1 MKDRIEEIIYNWVL
15 KNYGESEVEN
25 PSWNIKVLAN
35 HIYEQLG
42 GKKQEIKDTI
52 KTLLNLLNIVDDYDD
67 LLKILSK
74 GTYDNYSTNINEFYE
89 DDEEKSTGFDL
100 DLGLMGF
107 TIYRTENNGHRL
119 CENAT
124 YYDYDEN
131 DDWTENIDI
140 NINDYKGEQ
149 K

>member
-1 MKDRIEEIIYNWVL
+1 M
-15 KNYGESEVEN
+15 
-25 PSWNIKVLAN
+25 LAN

-42 GKKQEIKDTI
+42 GKEQEIKDTI
-52 KTLLNLLNIVDDYDD
+52 KTLLNLLDIVDDYDD

-74 GTYDNYSTNINEFYE
+74 GTYDNYSTNINQFYE

-107 TIYRTENNGHRL
+107 TIYRTEDNGHRL

-140 NINDYKGEQ
+140 KINDYKGVDNE
-149 K
+149 

>member
-1 MKDRIEEIIYNWVL
+1 MKEKYKKIICDFVER
-15 KNYGESEVEN
+15 NYGRTELEE
-25 PSWNIKVLAN
+25 PSWNIDLLAKYIDEEIN
-35 HIYEQLG
+35 GTQE
-42 GKKQEIKDTI
+42 EIKNTI
-52 KTLLNLLNIVDDYDD
+52 RTLLNLLDIVDDYDD

-74 GTYDNYSTNINEFYE
+74 GTYDNYSTNINQFYE

-107 TIYRTENNGHRL
+107 TIYRTENNGCRL

-124 YYDYDEN
+124 YYEYDEN

-140 NINDYKGEQ
+140 NINDYKGE
-149 K
+149 